1 MPQPERIAS
10 NNPRHDW
17 GGPYLTA
24 AFFCRDVSA
33 NGPERTVIGMT
44 HQIEMSGHAARFEG
58 LLVVEVRPGRNRRP
72 FVLGVFSR
80 DAEGNRISHVAGDD
94 QRSTV
99 PDQDDAIVSWRIP
112 VVVVLAGVGVYW
124 WDVVIDGRLMTR
136 VPMRVVPG
144 RVTAT
149 IGPEERIGPGPG

>member
-58 LLVVEVRPGRNRRP
+58 LLVVEV
-72 FVLGVFSR
+72 LSR